1 MYKNKEVFLM
11 TDKRIKMDCPF
22 CHTPAE
28 EIQIK
33 MFPGKSHYGV
43 IECPTCGCNFSGIGK
58 QDLIDKWNTR

>member
-1 MYKNKEVFLM
+1 M

-33 MFPGKSHYGV
+33 MYPGKSRYGV
-43 IECPTCGCNFSGIGK
+43 IECPTCGCNFSGVGK
-58 QDLIDKWNTR
+58 QYLIDKWNTR